1 MKAKPI
7 FIETLGSSPV
17 IKILD
22 HLITGRELD
31 FSLSNIAE
39 GSEVGWMTVHRVLP
53 KLLKLGIVKH
63 TRVIGQAK
71 MYKIDTENPIAQE
84 LIKLYDHLLKLV
96 LEELEIKAV
105 A

>member
-1 MKAKPI
+1 M
-7 FIETLGSSPV
+7 LN
-17 IKILD
+17 

-39 GSEVGWMTVHRVLP
+39 GADVGWMTVHRVLP
-53 KLLKLGIVKH
+53 NLLKLGLVKH

-71 MYKIDTENPIAQE
+71 MFKINSENQIAQE
-84 LIKLYDHLLKLV
+84 LIKLYDKLLNIS
-96 LEELEIKAV
+96 LEEAMIKVV

>member
-1 MKAKPI
+1 MKEESI
-7 FIETLGSSPV
+7 FIESLGNSPV

-31 FSLSNIAE
+31 FSLSDIAE
-39 GSEVGWMTVHRVLP
+39 GSDVGWMTVHRVLP
-53 KLLKLGIVKH
+53 KLLKLGLVKH

-71 MYKIDTENPIAQE
+71 MFKINAENQIAQE
-84 LIKLYDHLLKLV
+84 LIKLYDKLLSIS
-96 LEELEIKAV
+96 LEDAMIKVV